1 MRIWKEKK
9 LAREGKELEEGEH
22 EKKKTGNEEKKRKKK
37 DQERRKRVIKG
48 SVKKG

>member
-1 MRIWKEKK
+1 MLERGKNSRKANTKK
-9 LAREGKELEEGEH
+9 NGERR
-22 EKKKTGNEEKKRKKK
+22 KKKEKK